1 MGLKQDVK
9 ALRGYGTIL
18 GNRVFRPP
26 AILNVVAIYHLFDI
40 SGGLVLITSLIG
52 EVVTGP
58 LENVATT
65 IQLSANPDVGAAVV
79 LDDGTLVVQADPV
92 GNLYYIPDVNTT
104 PIRAANAVVGA
115 VDVADVYSPRLKVFV
130 AQTGTIDLEVAA
142 QDNEEGTVSWT
153 LHYIPI
159 DRYANVVVSA

>member
-9 ALRGYGTIL
+9 ALRGWATIL
-18 GNRVFRPP
+18 GKRVYRDP
-26 AILNVVAIYHLFDI
+26 AVPGVQATYHLFTI
-40 SGGLVLITSLIG
+40 AGGLVLVTSLIG

-65 IQLSANPDVGAAVV
+65 IRLSANPDVGAAVF
-79 LDDGTLVVQADPV
+79 LDDGTLSVQAAAV
-92 GNLYYIPDVNTT
+92 GALIYIPDVNTT
-104 PIRAANAVVGA
+104 PLRLANAVVGA

-130 AQTGTIDLEVAA
+130 AQTGTIDVLIAA
-142 QDNEEGTVSWT
+142 QDSEEGTWSWT

-159 DRYANVVVSA
+159 DQYASVVAA